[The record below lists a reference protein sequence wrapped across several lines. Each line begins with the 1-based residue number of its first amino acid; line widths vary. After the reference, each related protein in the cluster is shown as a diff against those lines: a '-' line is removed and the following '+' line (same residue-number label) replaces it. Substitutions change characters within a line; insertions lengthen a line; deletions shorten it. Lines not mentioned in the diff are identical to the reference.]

1 MSTPDPWAVLG
12 LPPGSSV
19 ADARAA
25 RKALAKQL
33 HPDVHAGAPPAEQDD
48 RSARMVQV
56 NRALTEIQ
64 QGWGNAPSDGAY
76 DVAERNVGV
85 GGNDLYRRRADRHRG
100 YDDPHPAAKA
110 LDAESFELSALP
122 AEAFEALFLVS
133 YGLGDI
139 LVTEEPY
146 LLELYLTE
154 PAPCFCQLTLVPE
167 AGGSVVTVEVSP
179 PAEADAPPAE
189 TVRDVLVGELNRLA
203 TR

>member
-12 LPPGSSV
+12 LPPRSSV

-33 HPDVHAGAPPAEQDD
+33 HPDVHAGAAPADQAD
-48 RSARMVQV
+48 RSARMVEV
-56 NRALTEIQ
+56 NRALTEIE
-64 QGWGNAPSDGAY
+64 QGWGNAPPDGGHDAAAR
-76 DVAERNVGV
+76 DGGV
-85 GGNDLYRRRADRHRG
+85 GADDAYPRWAGRHRG
-100 YDDPHPAAKA
+100 HDDPHPAARA

-122 AEAFEALFLVS
+122 AEAFEALFLVG

-154 PAPCFCQLTLVPE
+154 PAPCFCQLTLMPE

-179 PAEADAPPAE
+179 PAEADAPPSE
-189 TVRDVLVGELNRLA
+189 TVRDVLVAELNRLA
-203 TR
+203 NR